1 MAHTI
6 EIDFDVHKLIENE
19 RHGFDDPPLAA
30 LRRLL
35 KLPNAPA
42 VPPSGAPGG
51 RPWVYKGKSLEH
63 GTQLRMRYNHR
74 QHEGRIVDGR
84 WLVEGEFYDT
94 PSGTAV
100 GVARTRD
107 GKPTN
112 LNGWDYWEVK
122 QPGKDQWLPINLIW
136 PEH

>member
-1 MAHTI
+1 MSHTI
-6 EIDFDVHKLIENE
+6 EIDFDVYKLIENE
-19 RHGFDDPPLAA
+19 RRGFDDPPLAA

-35 KLPNAPA
+35 KLPDAPSLRPDE
-42 VPPSGAPGG
+42 PPAG
-51 RPWVYKGKSLEH
+51 RPWIYKGKALPH
-63 GTQLRMRYNHR
+63 GTQLQMRYNYR
-74 QHEGRIVDGR
+74 RHEGRVVDGR

-94 PSGTAV
+94 PSGAAV
-100 GVARTRD
+100 GVARTKD

-122 QPGKDQWLPINLIW
+122 EPGRDRWLPINLLW